1 MNVSEQQPSDLSAT
15 AVPFNS
21 TRNVMP
27 HYMESF
33 LCQ

>member
-15 AVPFNS
+15 AVAFNS

-27 HYMESF
+27 HYTESF